1 MKSILETAAYLIV
14 MAIIVFASLDF
25 ITMNM
30 SVTKVNEVEKYI
42 ENCIELYGES
52 TEDNELTPDTLAK
65 VNDVTNEY
73 GMSFSYEYAASTETY
88 DYYKIYLGY
97 SLKSRMFRVGK
108 SQTYDGLVR
117 VVKSEA

>member
-52 TEDNELTPDTLAK
+52 TEHNELTSDTIDK
-65 VNDVTNEY
+65 VNDIVDDY
-73 GMSFSYEYAASTETY
+73 GMSFRYEYAASTETY

-97 SLKSRMFRVGK
+97 SLRSRMFRVGK

-117 VVKSEA
+117 VVRSEV

>member
-65 VNDVTNEY
+65 VNDVTNDY

-117 VVKSEA
+117 VVRSEA

>member
-1 MKSILETAAYLIV
+1 MKTVIETAAYLIIMV
-14 MAIIVFASLDF
+14 LIVLTSVDL

-73 GMSFSYEYAASTETY
+73 GMSFSYEYAASTENY
-88 DYYKIYLGY
+88 DYYKIHLGY
-97 SLKSRMFRVGK
+97 SLKSKMFRVGRN
-108 SQTYDGLVR
+108 QTYDGLVR
-117 VVKSEA
+117 VVRSEI

>member
-65 VNDVTNEY
+65 VNDVTNDY
-73 GMSFSYEYAASTETY
+73 GMSFSYEYDASTETY
-88 DYYKIYLGY
+88 DYYKIYMG
-97 SLKSRMFRVGK
+97 
-108 SQTYDGLVR
+108 
-117 VVKSEA
+117 